1 VALSFVLKR
10 TSSAFITLFL
20 VSVFSF
26 LVFSVIPGDPAS
38 LALGTEASP
47 EQLAALR
54 REMGIDHSVSVRYL
68 QWLGNF
74 LSGNPGNSLR
84 FRGETVSA
92 LMLERLPVSLSLAAF
107 SLFFILLIA
116 LPVSLLSARRE
127 NGLFEKA
134 VNIIVTVGV
143 GIPNF
148 FLGVLFIWVFGIILR
163 FFTAGAYVDYRV
175 SMGGFIACLF
185 FPALAIALPNA
196 AILVKFLRASL
207 FKEQKS
213 DYFRTALSKG
223 ASHRA
228 ALLFHALRNAVIPSI
243 TVLGMIVAEVLS
255 GSIVIEQVFAIPG
268 IGRLLIAGIS
278 SRDYPL
284 IQALVMYIAFVVIIA
299 NTLADIA
306 IMTVDPRIKPEGDS
320 RK

>member
-1 VALSFVLKR
+1 MALAFIVKR
-10 TSSAFITLFL
+10 ICSAFITLFL

-26 LVFSVIPGDPAS
+26 LVFSVIPGDPAL
-38 LALGTEASP
+38 LALGTEAGV
-47 EQLAALR
+47 EQITALR
-54 REMGIDHSVSVRYL
+54 AEMGIDRSVPVRYL

-92 LMLERLPVSLSLAAF
+92 LVLERLPVTFTLAVFA
-107 SLFFILLIA
+107 LLLVLIIA
-116 LPVSLLSARRE
+116 LPVSLFSARRE
-127 NGLFEKA
+127 NGPFEKLI
-134 VNIIVTVGV
+134 NILVTAGVGV
-143 GIPNF
+143 PNF
-148 FLGVLFIWVFGIILR
+148 FLGVLFIWFFGITLR
-163 FFTAGAYVDYRV
+163 LFTAGTFVDYHA
-175 SMGGFIACLF
+175 GAAGFIACLF

-207 FKEQKS
+207 IKEQHS

-223 ASHRA
+223 ASHST
-228 ALLFHALRNAVIPSI
+228 ALFRHALRNAVIPSI
-243 TVLGMIVAEVLS
+243 TVLGMIVAEVFS

-268 IGRLLIAGIS
+268 IGRLLIAGIA

-284 IQALVMYIAFVVIIA
+284 IQALVVYIALVVIIA
-299 NTLADIA
+299 NTLVDIA
-306 IMTVDPRIKPEGDS
+306 IQSVDPRIRLEGDA

>member
-1 VALSFVLKR
+1 M
-10 TSSAFITLFL
+10 ITLFL

-26 LVFSVIPGDPAS
+26 LAFSVIPGDPAI
-38 LALGTEASP
+38 LALGTEATP
-47 EQLAALR
+47 EQLASLR
-54 REMGIDHSVSVRYL
+54 REMGIDHGVPVRYL

-84 FRGETVSA
+84 FRGEAVSA
-92 LMLERLPVSLSLAAF
+92 LVLERLPVSFTLAAL
-107 SLFFILLIA
+107 SLFFVLIIA
-116 LPVSLLSARRE
+116 LAVSLSSVRRE
-127 NGLFEKA
+127 NGPFEKL
-134 VNIIVTVGV
+134 VNIIVTAGV

-163 FFTAGAYVDYRV
+163 VFTVGAYVDYRV
-175 SMGGFIACLF
+175 SMAGFIGCLF

-207 FKEQKS
+207 IKEQHS

-223 ASHRA
+223 SSHWA
-228 ALLFHALRNAVIPSI
+228 ALLRHALRNAVIPSI

-299 NTLADIA
+299 NTLVDVA
-306 IMTVDPRIKPEGDS
+306 IQAVDPRIRLEGDAH
-320 RK
+320 K

>member
-1 VALSFVLKR
+1 L
-10 TSSAFITLFL
+10 ITLFL

-26 LVFSVIPGDPAS
+26 LAFSVIPGDPAI

-47 EQLAALR
+47 EQLASLR
-54 REMGIDHSVSVRYL
+54 MEMGIDHSVPVRYL

-74 LSGNPGNSLR
+74 LTGNPGASLR
-84 FRGETVSA
+84 FRGEAVSA
-92 LMLERLPVSLSLAAF
+92 LVLERLPVSFTLAALSL
-107 SLFFILLIA
+107 LLVLIIA
-116 LPVSLLSARRE
+116 LPVSLFSARRE
-127 NGLFEKA
+127 NGPLEKL
-134 VNIIVTVGV
+134 VNIIVTAGV

-148 FLGVLFIWVFGIILR
+148 FLGVLFIWVFGITLR
-163 FFTAGAYVDYRV
+163 FFTAGIYVDYRA
-175 SMGGFIACLF
+175 GIAGFIACLF

-207 FKEQKS
+207 IKEQHS

-223 ASHRA
+223 ASHWT
-228 ALLFHALRNAVIPSI
+228 ALLRHALRNAVIPSI

-284 IQALVMYIAFVVIIA
+284 IQALVVYIAFVVIIA
-299 NTLADIA
+299 NTLVDIA
-306 IMTVDPRIKPEGDS
+306 IMAVDPRIRLEGDA
-320 RK
+320 RR

>member
-1 VALSFVLKR
+1 VAFVVKR
-10 TSSAFITLFL
+10 IISALITLFL

-26 LVFSVIPGDPAS
+26 LAFSVIPGDPAS
-38 LALGTEASP
+38 LALGTEATP
-47 EQLAALR
+47 EQLASLR
-54 REMGIDHSVSVRYL
+54 REMGIDHSVPVRYL

-84 FRGETVSA
+84 FRGEAVSA
-92 LMLERLPVSLSLAAF
+92 LVLERLPVSFTLAALSLF
-107 SLFFILLIA
+107 LVLIIA
-116 LPVSLLSARRE
+116 LAVSLSSVRRE
-127 NGLFEKA
+127 NGPFEKL
-134 VNIIVTVGV
+134 VNIIVTAGV

-163 FFTAGAYVDYRV
+163 IFTAGTYVDYRV
-175 SMGGFIACLF
+175 NITGFISCLF

-207 FKEQKS
+207 IKEQHS

-223 ASHRA
+223 SSHWT
-228 ALLFHALRNAVIPSI
+228 ALLRHALRNAVIPSI

-299 NTLADIA
+299 NTLVDIA
-306 IMTVDPRIKPEGDS
+306 IQAVDPRIRLEGDS

>member
-1 VALSFVLKR
+1 M
-10 TSSAFITLFL
+10 ITLFL

-26 LVFSVIPGDPAS
+26 LAFSVIPGDPAS
-38 LALGTEASP
+38 LALGTEATP
-47 EQLAALR
+47 EQLASLR
-54 REMGIDHSVSVRYL
+54 KEMGIDHSVPVRYL

-84 FRGETVSA
+84 FRGEAVSS
-92 LMLERLPVSLSLAAF
+92 LVLERLPVSFTLAALSLF
-107 SLFFILLIA
+107 LVLFIA
-116 LPVSLLSARRE
+116 LAVSLSSVRRE
-127 NGLFEKA
+127 NSPFEIL
-134 VNIIVTVGV
+134 VNIIVTAGV

-163 FFTAGAYVDYRV
+163 IFTAGTYIDYRV
-175 SMGGFIACLF
+175 NMPGFISCLF

-207 FKEQKS
+207 IKEQHS

-223 ASHRA
+223 SSHWT
-228 ALLFHALRNAVIPSI
+228 ALLRHALRNAVIPSI

-284 IQALVMYIAFVVIIA
+284 IQALVMYIAFIVIIA
-299 NTLADIA
+299 NTLVDVA
-306 IMTVDPRIKPEGDS
+306 IQAVDPRIRLEEDS
-320 RK
+320 HK

>member
-1 VALSFVLKR
+1 LAFVVKR
-10 TSSAFITLFL
+10 ISSAFVTLFL

-26 LVFSVIPGDPAS
+26 LAFSVIPGDPAS
-38 LALGTEASP
+38 LALGTEATP

-54 REMGIDHSVSVRYL
+54 GEMGIDHSVPVRYL

-74 LSGNPGNSLR
+74 ISGNPGNSLR

-92 LMLERLPVSLSLAAF
+92 LVLERLPVSMTLAVLSLF
-107 SLFFILLIA
+107 LVLVIA
-116 LPVSLLSARRE
+116 LVVSLSSVRRE
-127 NGLFEKA
+127 NGFIENS
-134 VNIIVTVGV
+134 VNIIVTVCVGV
-143 GIPNF
+143 PNF

-163 FFTAGAYVDYRV
+163 LFTAGVYIDYRV
-175 SMGGFIACLF
+175 NLVGFISSLF

-196 AILVKFLRASL
+196 AILAKFLRASL
-207 FKEQKS
+207 FKEQHS
-213 DYFRTALSKG
+213 DYFRTAISKG
-223 ASHRA
+223 ASHYA
-228 ALLFHALRNAVIPSI
+228 ALLRHALRNAVIPSI
-243 TVLGMIVAEVLS
+243 TVLGMIVAEVFS

-284 IQALVMYIAFVVIIA
+284 IQALVVYIAFVVIIA
-299 NTLADIA
+299 NTLVDIA
-306 IMTVDPRIKPEGDS
+306 IQAVDPRIRLEVGGP